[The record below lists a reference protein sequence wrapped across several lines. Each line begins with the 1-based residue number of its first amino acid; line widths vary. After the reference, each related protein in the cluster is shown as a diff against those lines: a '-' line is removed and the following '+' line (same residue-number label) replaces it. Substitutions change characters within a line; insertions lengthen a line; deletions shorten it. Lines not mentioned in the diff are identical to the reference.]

1 MQLFAA
7 SDNALMLYS
16 LHESLTGLFALQF
29 LAEKGGQHLRLLQLV
44 DELIVPRLEEG
55 RAQANQLPSGNREQK
70 VLKRD
75 CKDHLDWLHARKWTF
90 FALAAVYYPTQK
102 QHRIF
107 KDHPFFQN
115 AEAVR

>member
-1 MQLFAA
+1 MQLTVCI
-7 SDNALMLYS
+7 S
-16 LHESLTGLFALQF
+16 LQF
-29 LAEKGGQHLRLLQLV
+29 LTEKGDQHLRLLQLV
-44 DELIVPRLEEG
+44 DQLIVPGLDEG
-55 RAQANQLPSGNREQK
+55 RAQANMLPSGNRQQRK
-70 VLKRD
+70 LKRD

-115 AEAVR
+115 TEAVR